1 MADELNTEQG
11 GGTYGSTAAAEGWRR
26 SAAARAQF
34 LAPITER
41 MLDLAGIALG
51 SRVLDVASGT
61 GEQTLLAARRIG
73 PNGSVLAPSGGHA
86 PFHVP
91 TDPTIR
97 CRFML
102 ERPSL
107 SSMYGRQV
115 HVVVEGASQRA
126 ETPCSSVRIKSQVLY
141 RLS

>member
-1 MADELNTEQG
+1 MADELNTEPG

-26 SAAARAQF
+26 SAGARAQF

-107 SSMYGRQV
+107 SSCTDAKCTSSWRGRRNV
-115 HVVVEGASQRA
+115 LKLRA
-126 ETPCSSVRIKSQVLY
+126 PRCGLKVRCSPV
-141 RLS
+141 